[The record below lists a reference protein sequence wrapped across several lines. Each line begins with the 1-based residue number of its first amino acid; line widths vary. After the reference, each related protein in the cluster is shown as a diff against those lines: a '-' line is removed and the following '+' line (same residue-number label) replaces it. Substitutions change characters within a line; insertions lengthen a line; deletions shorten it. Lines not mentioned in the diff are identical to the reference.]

1 MCPAGVNPQCVD
13 DRQNTP
19 APDGCR
25 TRFASSHDNTRDSPM
40 KGIPVNRI
48 LSRTVRVA
56 GSLAVVGGALAAG
69 ASPASAAPV
78 SNNQAYGVSATGYIT
93 IAPVALA
100 KPSTTPALSSG
111 VVVPDFITTG
121 GIMDRAA
128 FNAAYSNVGS
138 PKVQLFQQVDQLN
151 ATDVMSSCR
160 TILGLHFGFTT
171 IQGGLISTPSQP
183 FLPPIPLPRNPGIND
198 KITIPGSPNIH
209 ITLNKQTG
217 SGPVGKV
224 TVTAIYISGGGQTL
238 SIGVSTCGGRR
249 NVG

>member
-1 MCPAGVNPQCVD
+1 M
-13 DRQNTP
+13 
-19 APDGCR
+19 
-25 TRFASSHDNTRDSPM
+25 
-40 KGIPVNRI
+40 
-48 LSRTVRVA
+48 A

-69 ASPASAAPV
+69 ASPAGAAPV
-78 SNNQAYGVSATGYIT
+78 SNNQAYGVAATGPIT

-100 KPSTTPALSSG
+100 TPGTTPALSSG
-111 VVVPDFITTG
+111 VVVPGFITTG

-128 FNAAYSNVGS
+128 YNAAYSNVGS

-171 IQGGLISTPSQP
+171 IQGGLIWTPAQP
-183 FLPPIPLPRNPGIND
+183 FLPPIPLPRNPGINT
-198 KITIPGSPNIH
+198 KITIPGGNH